1 MAASG
6 DGDLVALSRVGE
18 LHFQVYAGLR
28 GQSVRWRLL
37 SGNNRDA
44 GRGVESFPDVESCIV
59 SIQEMLEH
67 VDVLEPA
74 IVPAADGRGW
84 RWRLSLLGV
93 PVVAAPHAFD
103 RRVRCTEAC
112 ARFVQLAPQAHIRA
126 ELVRLVSDGSAAPSQ
141 AGAPR

>member
-6 DGDLVALSRVGE
+6 DSDLVALSRVGE

-28 GQSVRWRLL
+28 GQPVRWRLL

-44 GRGVESFPDVESCIV
+44 GRSVQSFADLEDCMS
-59 SIQEMLEH
+59 SIKEVLARL
-67 VDVLEPA
+67 DALEPA

-84 RWRLSLLGV
+84 RWRLSLDGV

-103 RRVRCTEAC
+103 RRIRCSEAC
-112 ARFVQLAPQAHIRA
+112 ARFVHLAPLALIRP
-126 ELVRLVSDGSAAPSQ
+126 ELVRLVSDGGSATLD
-141 AGAPR
+141 AGAAR

>member
-6 DGDLVALSRVGE
+6 DSDLVALSRVGE

-28 GQSVRWRLL
+28 GQPVRWRLL

-44 GRGVESFPDVESCIV
+44 GRSVQSFADLEDCMS
-59 SIQEMLEH
+59 SIKEVLARL
-67 VDVLEPA
+67 DALEPA

-84 RWRLSLLGV
+84 RWRLSLDGV

-103 RRVRCTEAC
+103 RRIRCAEAC
-112 ARFVQLAPQAHIRA
+112 ARFVHLAPLALIRA
-126 ELVRLVSDGSAAPSQ
+126 ELVRLVSDGGSATLD
-141 AGAPR
+141 AGAAR